1 MLGKIYFSGKKVK
14 VGPENKVHSNFIG
27 IIGSTLKEA
36 GKPVLFKI
44 TST

>member
-1 MLGKIYFSGKKVK
+1 MLSKIYISDKKVK

-27 IIGSTLKEA
+27 ITGSILKEA
-36 GKPVLFKI
+36 GKPVLFKN